1 MYRLIIKILCHWPG
15 FHSILL
21 WWYACHG
28 YKRYCRIN
36 CIECFQNY

>member
-1 MYRLIIKILCHWPG
+1 MYRLIIEILCHWPE

-21 WWYACHG
+21 WRYACRG

-36 CIECFQNY
+36 CIECFRNY